1 MRRVFSTTI
10 AVVLLLSAISFAQSG
25 SSVRGGAMPDATAP
39 SGQADA
45 APQDEQSAKDLYVA
59 YSAPHRQGAKRGRP
73 GAKVR
78 IELERGGNRGFV
90 PVDTNF
96 RAGDKVKF
104 HFAVNF
110 PAYVSIIN
118 LGSSGRL
125 NLLFPYTASEE
136 VAAVTRDYVV
146 PRDPD
151 LWFEFDIKPGVE
163 RLTFVFSAARIM
175 PPNSG
180 GGGHTMAT
188 GSGGGAVNPEGDS
201 QLALADLNSRA
212 LSNGKDLN
220 LVQASA
226 EEGYVLANEQALR
239 QPIGLQISLRHK

>member
-1 MRRVFSTTI
+1 MIRRVFTTTI
-10 AVVLLLSAISFAQSG
+10 AIVLSLSAISFAQSG
-25 SSVRGGAMPDATAP
+25 SGGPMPDAKAP

-45 APQDEQSAKDLYVA
+45 ASRDEQSAKDMYVA
-59 YSAPHRQGAKRGRP
+59 YSAPHQKTTKRGRP

-78 IELERGGNRGFV
+78 IELERGGNRSFV
-90 PVDTNF
+90 PADTNF

-125 NLLFPYTASEE
+125 NLLFPYTNREE
-136 VAAVTRDYVV
+136 VVAVTRDYVV
-146 PRDPD
+146 PRDPE
-151 LWFEFDIKPGVE
+151 LWFEFDNKPGVE
-163 RLTFVFSAARIM
+163 HLTFVFSAARIM
-175 PPNSG
+175 PSNGS
-180 GGGHTMAT
+180 GGGHTVT
-188 GSGGGAVNPEGDS
+188 TSSGSVTVNPEGDS

-212 LSNGKDLN
+212 LANGKDLN

-239 QPIGLQISLRHK
+239 QPIGVQVSLRHK